1 MEKANYLYGIERE
14 SRIGK
19 GHCDTIILVKPLNA
33 LLGRSLIKLLT
44 NRYLIGYSNFRGA
57 KGLKS
62 MARLRE
68 FDTEEVLDAVI
79 NAFWKRGYEATSMAD
94 LMAVTGLQKG
104 SIYKAF
110 GDKRSL
116 FLKALQTYLDRV
128 YSLTRQAL
136 GQPKPAQAIAAWIQ
150 LLSDTALAPQ
160 ANHGCFAVNS
170 LIELAPYDP
179 DVAKK
184 LEHQFSR
191 VGDLLESVITQGQQE
206 GSFRKDLSAKQLRHL
221 LLSIA
226 QGALASGRA
235 AFLKPNLTNLADSV
249 LAVLEA

>member
-1 MEKANYLYGIERE
+1 MEKTDYLYAIERE
-14 SRIGK
+14 FRIREGQY
-19 GHCDTIILVKPLNA
+19 GTINLVKPLNA
-33 LLGRSLIKLLT
+33 LLELFLVKLLT
-44 NRYLIGYSNFRGA
+44 DRYLMGYSNFRRA

-68 FDTEEVLDAVI
+68 FDTEEVLEAVI
-79 NAFWKRGYEATSMAD
+79 NAFWERGYEATSMAD

-128 YSLTRQAL
+128 YSLSRQAL

-150 LLSDTALAPQ
+150 LLSDTALAPE

-170 LIELAPYDP
+170 LIELAPHDP

-191 VGDLLESVITQGQQE
+191 VGDLLESVLAQGQRE
-206 GSFRKDLSAKQLRHL
+206 GVFRKDLSAEQLRFML
-221 LLSIA
+221 LTIA

-235 AFLKPNLTNLADSV
+235 AFLKSNLSNLTDSV
-249 LAVLEA
+249 LAVLKP